1 MKYSVSAL
9 DSADDDA
16 VQVFEE
22 AAKRGTA
29 YHKVMQYIDYF
40 SQNPSE
46 VEAQMDA
53 LVKRNILTKE
63 ERDCV
68 MAKDIVRCLS
78 SDIMQIAREAEKQN
92 KCHREQSFMMYKKAN
107 EVSDDFTSDDR
118 VLVQGVIDL
127 FIDGEKKIIVD
138 FKTSSLSDEK
148 TVEKYKQQL
157 YLYKSAIESAT
168 RAKVDQVLLYSFAT
182 GKTLVL

>member
-1 MKYSVSAL
+1 
-9 DSADDDA
+9 
-16 VQVFEE
+16 
-22 AAKRGTA
+22 
-29 YHKVMQYIDYF
+29 
-40 SQNPSE
+40 
-46 VEAQMDA
+46 
-53 LVKRNILTKE
+53 
-63 ERDCV
+63 
-68 MAKDIVRCLS
+68 
-78 SDIMQIAREAEKQN
+78 
-92 KCHREQSFMMYKKAN
+92 MMYKKAN

-148 TVEKYKQQL
+148 TVEKYKKQL

-182 GKTLVL
+182 GKTLIL